1 VKGGRD
7 VNTNGLIRLL
17 VGLLV
22 LALVVWVAY
31 LVLGMLPL
39 PYPVK
44 EIACLVLAVVFLVVL
59 LKQLGV
65 MD

>member
-1 VKGGRD
+1 

-22 LALVVWVAY
+22 LALVVYVAY
-31 LVLGMLPL
+31 LILALLPL

-44 EIACLVLAVVFLVVL
+44 EIACLILAVVFLVVL
-59 LKQLGV
+59 LKKLDV